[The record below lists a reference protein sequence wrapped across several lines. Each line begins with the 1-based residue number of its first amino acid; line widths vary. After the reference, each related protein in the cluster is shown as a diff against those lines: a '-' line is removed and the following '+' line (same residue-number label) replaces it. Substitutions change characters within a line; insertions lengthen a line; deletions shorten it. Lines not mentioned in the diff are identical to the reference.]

1 MNSTPLSIHPDCL
14 IEPLTLLKE
23 KALWIPG
30 KKRLFLADTHFGKAG
45 HFRKAGIPIPE
56 DIHTSDF
63 HKLGRL
69 LANLQPQEVY
79 ILGDLFHSDWNGEW
93 DVVKAF
99 FLTYPNINFHLI
111 LGNHDILKP
120 FHYRQTVLQVHG
132 PGLVVDELILS
143 HEPLATIP
151 EGKLN
156 LCGHLHPGIR
166 LRGKGRQHLRLPCF
180 FLRKDRMIL
189 PAFGRF
195 TGSASVQAMEGDGIY
210 VVTPNEVIP
219 LNLPDKVG

>member
-1 MNSTPLSIHPDCL
+1 MNSTPLSIHLDCFL
-14 IEPLTLLKE
+14 ESLTLLKE
-23 KALWIPG
+23 KALWIPS

-63 HKLGRL
+63 KKLGKL
-69 LANLQPQEVY
+69 LANLQPMDVY

-93 DVVKAF
+93 DAVKAF
-99 FLTYPNINFHLI
+99 FHSYKDIHFHLI

-120 FHYRQTVLQVHG
+120 FHYSQTVLKIHHT
-132 PGLVVDELILS
+132 GLVVDEFILS
-143 HEPLATIP
+143 HEPLSTVP

-156 LCGHLHPGIR
+156 LCGHLHPGVR
-166 LRGKGRQHLRLPCF
+166 LRWKGRQHLRLPCF
-180 FLRKDRMIL
+180 FHRKNRLIL

-195 TGSASVQAMEGDGIY
+195 TGAASVQVMEGDRIY
-210 VVTPNEVIP
+210 AITPNEVIP

>member
-1 MNSTPLSIHPDCL
+1 MPD
-14 IEPLTLLKE
+14 
-23 KALWIPG
+23 

-56 DIHTSDF
+56 EIHTSDF
-63 HKLGRL
+63 QKLGRL
-69 LANLQPQEVY
+69 LVNFGPREVY

-93 DVVKAF
+93 DAVKAF
-99 FLTYPNINFHLI
+99 FLTYPDIRFHLI

-120 FHYRQTVLQVHG
+120 FHYRQTVLKVHG

-143 HEPLATIP
+143 HEPLVTIP

-166 LRGKGRQHLRLPCF
+166 LRGKGRQHLRLPCY
-180 FLRKDRMIL
+180 FLRKDQLIL

-195 TGSASVQAMEGDGIY
+195 TGAASVQVMEGDRIY
-210 VVTPNEVIP
+210 AITPNEVIP
-219 LNLPDKVG
+219 LNLSDKVG